1 MVSEKKIVLGFPHY
15 NTMGAIRCHG
25 HPEFQSPKAG
35 LILAQK
41 IMGENCTFS
50 INWREIKIFL

>member
-25 HPEFQSPKAG
+25 HPEFQSDF
-35 LILAQK
+35 AQNLK
-41 IMGENCTFS
+41 QG
-50 INWREIKIFL
+50 